1 MYSMVRRGRGG
12 RIDVIFAALSRDAT
26 KMNIPKDILPKEFL
40 KKQIA
45 ARYEHEILMSNKS

>member
-26 KMNIPKDILPKEFL
+26 KMNIPIDILPKEFPI
-40 KKQIA
+40 KQIA
-45 ARYEHEILMSNKS
+45 ARD